1 LPWRGSARRGWAGQG
16 WAGQIKAGMAW
27 RGLARRGQAR
37 QGRSRQARRGEAR
50 PGKARQGR
58 SRQATKNLTKGVFMQ
73 YLTKQDAGI
82 VRKRRSEIIE
92 KMIERIVKKSGI
104 VKPETLIEESRI
116 SKSAEEKNLFEWDN
130 DEAAR
135 KYRLAQATS
144 FILASKFVCFLV
156 ESKKQ
161 PINVAHANQ
170 VQCKVRRYLPFK
182 DQGFK
187 DRREVLDDEESRKAI
202 IERKKSVLRSW
213 CDSVVDIEELLSLRN
228 TILSAI

>member
-1 LPWRGSARRGWAGQG
+1 
-16 WAGQIKAGMAW
+16 M
-27 RGLARRGQAR
+27 
-37 QGRSRQARRGEAR
+37 E
-50 PGKARQGR
+50 
-58 SRQATKNLTKGVFMQ
+58 

-202 IERKKSVLRSW
+202 IERKKSALRSW